1 MICLKGRQPQLA
13 RLLCCAQ
20 CEHEMSNHDASDAR
34 SALPIW
40 DDDEMEREWDRI
52 RRRRAIPSFPS
63 AEVPLSTFSKILIK
77 NPRGPSLTHVHDPT
91 RSGAKIALIMHPRSL
106 CCGRSIT

>member
-1 MICLKGRQPQLA
+1 MICLKGRKPQLA
-13 RLLCCAQ
+13 RLLCCVQ

-40 DDDEMEREWDRI
+40 DDEMEREWDRI

-63 AEVPLSTFSKILIK
+63 AAAPLSTFSKILIK
-77 NPRGPSLTHVHDPT
+77 NPRGPSLTHVTSSRP
-91 RSGAKIALIMHPRSL
+91 
-106 CCGRSIT
+106 